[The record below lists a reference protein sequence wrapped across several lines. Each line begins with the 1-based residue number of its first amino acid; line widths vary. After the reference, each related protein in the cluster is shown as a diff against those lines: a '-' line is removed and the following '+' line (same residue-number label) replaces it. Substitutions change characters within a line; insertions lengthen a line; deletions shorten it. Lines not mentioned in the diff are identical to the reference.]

1 MCPETR
7 VVNGSLLEH
16 MAQSLK
22 IWLRVASAAF
32 ANLKTNDPIRMAAAT
47 AFFSFFA
54 LPPITIILSQIYGN
68 LLDGHDRRVSWQLF
82 RELADLFGYSGARQ
96 LRAISKNIQDRPTG
110 QLQTGLSIVL
120 LLLASTT
127 LFAIVKNSLNQLWN
141 VKPAADRRA
150 WHTLVD
156 RGVAF
161 GIIIF
166 SGLLFTGSLAVHR
179 RLAPLNDNLNQVIWL
194 HSVGQ
199 HIWSVLV
206 LTVWFAVVFKFLPD
220 IRIRWRA
227 VGIGAFVTGV
237 LVETGEQILNKLLI
251 QSSVGS
257 LYGASGAII
266 LMLLFV
272 FYAALI
278 FYYGASFTRQYAQHI
293 HEAAEPGSHTVAYK
307 IKEVR
312 TKRITK

>member
-1 MCPETR
+1 
-7 VVNGSLLEH
+7 
-16 MAQSLK
+16 MAQPLK
-22 IWLRVASAAF
+22 SWLSVASAAF
-32 ANLKTNDPIRMAAAT
+32 TNLKTNDPIRMAAAT

-54 LPPITIILSQIYGN
+54 LPPITIILSQVYGN
-68 LLDGHDRRVSWQLF
+68 LLDGHDRQVSWQLF
-82 RELADLFGYSGARQ
+82 RELANLFGYSGAKQ
-96 LRAISKNIQDRPTG
+96 LQDISENIQERPTG
-110 QLQTGLSIVL
+110 QLQTGLSIFL

-127 LFAIVKNSLNQLWN
+127 LFATVKNSLNQLWN

-150 WHTLVD
+150 WHTLID
-156 RGVAF
+156 RAVAF

-179 RLAPLNDNLNQVIWL
+179 LLSPLNDDLDHIIGLRNA
-194 HSVGQ
+194 GQ

-206 LTVWFAVVFKFLPD
+206 LTTWFAVVFKFLPD

-227 VGIGAFVTGV
+227 VRVGALVTGV
-237 LVETGEQILNKLLI
+237 LVEIGEQILNKLLI
-251 QSSVGS
+251 QSSVGL

-266 LMLLFV
+266 LVLLFV

-278 FYYGASFTRQYAQHI
+278 FYYGASFTRQYAQQI
-293 HEAAEPGSHTVAYK
+293 NEAAEPGDHAVAYK

-312 TKRITK
+312 GK